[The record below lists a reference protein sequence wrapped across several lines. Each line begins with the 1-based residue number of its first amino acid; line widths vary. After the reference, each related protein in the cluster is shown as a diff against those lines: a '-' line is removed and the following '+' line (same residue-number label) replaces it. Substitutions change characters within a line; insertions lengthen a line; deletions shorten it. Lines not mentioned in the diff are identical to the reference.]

1 MTNEM
6 LLEDLPDDHR
16 SGFVTV
22 LGKANVGKS
31 TLINGLVGE
40 KVAIVSPKPQTT
52 RRTLRGILTLPEAQI
67 IFVDTPGMHEPRH
80 KLGEYMV
87 RSATRT
93 IPDADVVLFMVD
105 LSAPPDGDDE
115 RLAELIRK
123 RRTGPCILVLNKVD
137 LVSKLEEEERTQA
150 FGRISNCEESVVISA
165 TEGRNRDRLL
175 ALILDR
181 LPPGPRFY
189 PSDQI
194 TDQPLRFLAG
204 ELVREQALHHLHQEV
219 PHWIAVVVEEFE
231 ERREDLTYIEA
242 TVYVAKESQKA
253 IVIGQGGKMLKAIGQ
268 AARAEIE
275 GLLDAR
281 VYLDL
286 WVKVRKQWIKD
297 EAALRHLGFTSP
309 KGEG

>member
-1 MTNEM
+1 MAEEM
-6 LLEDLPDDHR
+6 LLEDMPEDHR

-22 LGKANVGKS
+22 VGKPNVGKS

-67 IFVDTPGMHEPRH
+67 VFVDTPGMHEPRH

-87 RSATRT
+87 KSATST

-105 LSAPPDGDDE
+105 LSAPPDDDDE
-115 RLAELIRK
+115 RLGQLIRK
-123 RRTGPCILVLNKVD
+123 RRAGPCILVLNKVD
-137 LVSKLEEEERTQA
+137 LVSKAKEEERTGS
-150 FGRISNCEESVVISA
+150 FERLCDCEESVVISA

-175 ALILDR
+175 ALVIDR

-189 PSDQI
+189 PPDQI

-204 ELVREQALHHLHQEV
+204 ELVREQVLHYLHQEV

-242 TVYVAKESQKA
+242 IIYVAKESQKA
-253 IVIGQGGKMLKAIGQ
+253 IVIGQGGKMLKVIGQ
-268 AARAEIE
+268 AARTEIE
-275 GLLDAR
+275 SLLGAR

-286 WVKVRKQWIKD
+286 WIKVRKQWIKD
-297 EAALRHLGFTSP
+297 EAALRDLGFTLP
-309 KGEG
+309 KGQG